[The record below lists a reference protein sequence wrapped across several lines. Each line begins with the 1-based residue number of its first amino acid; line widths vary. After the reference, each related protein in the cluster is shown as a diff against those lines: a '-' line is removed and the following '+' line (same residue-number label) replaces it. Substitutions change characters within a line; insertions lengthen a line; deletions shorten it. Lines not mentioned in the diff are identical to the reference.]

1 MYANL
6 IGSLSGFLYTYILP
20 ILLVVSGLYFTFKTK
35 FVQVRLLGESIRV
48 VSEPAEDEKA
58 MSSFQALMVSTAS
71 RVGTGNIVGVSTA
84 VCIGG
89 AGSVFWMWV
98 VAFLGA
104 SSAFVESTLAQIYKK
119 RDKEGGSYGGPANYI
134 EDGLK
139 SKSLG
144 MVFAILLILTYMIGF
159 NMLASYNINSAFATY
174 SFYNPDVTP
183 LIVGATLAVISG
195 ISIFGGGKKLS
206 QVASLL
212 VPIMSVT
219 YIIVAFIIIFKNISI
234 VPAMFADIFS
244 QAFDFKAIFGGFAG
258 SAIMLGLKRGLY
270 SNEAGIGSA
279 PNAAAA
285 ADVSHPVKQGLVQMM
300 SVYIDTWII
309 CTATAIMLL
318 ASGIAPNPELA
329 GAPYN
334 VAALSNNFGA
344 FGQHFFTF
352 ALFLFGFTTLIG
364 NYFYAEVNLKY
375 ITGENTSKT
384 TLTVFR
390 SIAVIV
396 ILFGAGMEFGVAWD
410 TADVLM
416 AGMALINIPTIF
428 ILKDPVIACMNDY
441 VEQKKSG
448 KNPEFKASSISL
460 KDKVDFWAS
469 TDKSKENAK

>member
-1 MYANL
+1 MYAKF
-6 IGSLSGFLYTYILP
+6 IGSLSGYLYTYLLP
-20 ILLVVSGLYFTFKTK
+20 LLLIGGGLYFSFKTK
-35 FVQVRLLGESIRV
+35 FVQLRLLKESIKV
-48 VSEPAEDEKA
+48 VNEPAENEKA

-84 VCIGG
+84 ICIGG

-119 RDKEGGSYGGPANYI
+119 RDKDGGSYGGPAHYI

-139 SKSLG
+139 NKTLG
-144 MVFAILLILTYMIGF
+144 MIFAIILILTYMVGF
-159 NMLASYNINSAFATY
+159 NMLAAYNINSAFATY
-174 SFYNPDVTP
+174 SFYNPKSTP
-183 LIVGATLAVISG
+183 IIVGAVLAMLTG

-206 QVASLL
+206 EIASLL

-219 YIIVAFIIIFKNISI
+219 YIIIAFIIIFKNIGI
-234 VPAMFADIFS
+234 IPAMFADIFS

-258 SAIMLGLKRGLY
+258 SAVMMGLKRGLY

-285 ADVSHPVKQGLVQMM
+285 ADTSHPVKQGLVQMM
-300 SVYIDTWII
+300 SVYLDTWVI

-318 ASGIAPNPELA
+318 ASGVSPTPEIA
-329 GAPYN
+329 GAAYN
-334 VAALSNNFGA
+334 VAALTNNFGA

-364 NYFYAEVNLKY
+364 NYFYSEANLKY
-375 ITGENTSKT
+375 IFGENTSKS
-384 TLTVFR
+384 TLNIFR
-390 SIAVIV
+390 TIAVLV
-396 ILFGAGMEFGVAWD
+396 ILFGTGMEFGVAWD

-416 AGMALINIPTIF
+416 AAMALINIPAIF
-428 ILKDPVIACMNDY
+428 ILKEPVVACMKDY
-441 VEQKKSG
+441 VEQRKSG
-448 KNPEFKASSISL
+448 KNPIFKASSINL
-460 KDKVDFWAS
+460 KDKTDFW
-469 TDKSKENAK
+469 N